1 MRRGRS
7 ELNISRDK
15 SHNVIQPVSR
25 YLWFIVANVT
35 FLSGCRRK
43 TLSLSFLQK
52 RNTTCAKKGKKIT
65 KETQRETQLAQRRE
79 KKEKHKENTKK
90 NTTCTKNRINV
101 DNFIKTRFSFQ
112 NDIKVPGSLC
122 VFTLLFSEITM
133 IDILAQSRQWHKF
146 ALEREMDVETRQ
158 SKQCKTLGLDF
169 VPWALKVSTRHIRGS
184 PWSLSLSLIVL
195 GCQNMWYVRFWPYWW
210 FYGGKI
216 NGDVDQQPTDR
227 VNIGRW
233 TGRVLQNEFCA
244 K

>member
-1 MRRGRS
+1 MVHCRKCHIFVRLSAQNVVLIFSS
-7 ELNISRDK
+7 EEK
-15 SHNVIQPVSR
+15 HN
-25 YLWFIVANVT
+25 LHKKGKKDNKGNT
-35 FLSGCRRK
+35 
-43 TLSLSFLQK
+43 K
-52 RNTTCAKKGKKIT
+52 RNTTCTKKG
-65 KETQRETQLAQRRE
+65 

-112 NDIKVPGSLC
+112 NYIKVPGSLC

-195 GCQNMWYVRFWPYWW
+195 GCQNMWYVRFWPLLM
-210 FYGGKI
+210 
-216 NGDVDQQPTDR
+216 
-227 VNIGRW
+227 
-233 TGRVLQNEFCA
+233 VLWRQN
-244 K
+244 

>member
-1 MRRGRS
+1 MLSCGRRRRGRS

-65 KETQRETQLAQRRE
+65 KEAQRETQLAQRRE

-112 NDIKVPGSLC
+112 NYIKVPGSLC

-133 IDILAQSRQWHKF
+133 IDILAQSRQ
-146 ALEREMDVETRQ
+146 
-158 SKQCKTLGLDF
+158 
-169 VPWALKVSTRHIRGS
+169 
-184 PWSLSLSLIVL
+184 
-195 GCQNMWYVRFWPYWW
+195 
-210 FYGGKI
+210 
-216 NGDVDQQPTDR
+216 
-227 VNIGRW
+227 
-233 TGRVLQNEFCA
+233 
-244 K
+244 

>member
-1 MRRGRS
+1 MLSCGRRRRGRS

-52 RNTTCAKKGKKIT
+52 RNTTCAKKGKKDNKGNT
-65 KETQRETQLAQRRE
+65 KRNTTCTKKG
-79 KKEKHKENTKK
+79 KKEKHKEKHNLYKEEDKRWQFYKK
-90 NTTCTKNRINV
+90 RS
-101 DNFIKTRFSFQ
+101 SFQ

-146 ALEREMDVETRQ
+146 ALERKMDVETRQ

-184 PWSLSLSLIVL
+184 PWSLSLSLKGL
-195 GCQNMWYVRFWPYWW
+195 GCQNMWYVRF
-210 FYGGKI
+210 
-216 NGDVDQQPTDR
+216 
-227 VNIGRW
+227 
-233 TGRVLQNEFCA
+233 
-244 K
+244 

>member
-1 MRRGRS
+1 MLSCGRRRRGRS
-7 ELNISRDK
+7 ELNISWDK
-15 SHNVIQPVSR
+15 SHNIIQPVSR

-79 KKEKHKENTKK
+79 KRRKTQRKHNLFKEEDKRWQFYKK
-90 NTTCTKNRINV
+90 RS
-101 DNFIKTRFSFQ
+101 SFQ

-195 GCQNMWYVRFWPYWW
+195 GCQNMWYVRFWPLLM
-210 FYGGKI
+210 
-216 NGDVDQQPTDR
+216 
-227 VNIGRW
+227 
-233 TGRVLQNEFCA
+233 VLWRQN
-244 K
+244 